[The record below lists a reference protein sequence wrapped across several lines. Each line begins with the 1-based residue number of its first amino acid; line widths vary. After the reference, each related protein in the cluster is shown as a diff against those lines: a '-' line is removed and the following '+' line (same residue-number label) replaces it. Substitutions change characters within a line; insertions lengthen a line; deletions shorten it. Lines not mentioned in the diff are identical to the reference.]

1 MRGKVKKVEKHLNWK
16 MSKGERGWYYTSET
30 ARLMTAQIIT
40 GFMTVFLLFQGVNPA
55 TVGTAVLLVK
65 IIDAMDDVIFG
76 FLVDKLDLTKWKL
89 TRRIAGEGKYMPWY
103 RMCFWTFPLATIFF
117 FLMPK
122 SLPEA
127 AKVAWFAVFYLLYD
141 LTCTLSEVP
150 MSTLIVT
157 LTDNSEERNH
167 ILTIKGAITVVAA
180 VGVSVVGQFFISEKV
195 GFSITSVALV
205 FCAIFFVLMIPMV
218 FKVKEHNVGLKN
230 VEETKEEEK
239 YTVKDMIKCV
249 FTNKYIFIYF
259 LSMLAYSCLATSAAT
274 TTLTGY
280 YIFHDSNIY
289 SYIMLV
295 GFIPGIILSFF
306 CDRFVKKL
314 SKRNALVGIY
324 LIIAVANILLFFL
337 RGQSIA
343 TFVIIG
349 GICAI
354 PNALVSIITNYI
366 APDTVEYTRYK
377 TGKDCSAIFFS
388 LRSFITKATSGVA
401 TSLGLFILAIAG
413 WQTIQA
419 DSFASLAESN
429 IQQTAGALDALWACS
444 YLVPGI
450 GCVLAA
456 VIMMFYGLKDE
467 DAQLMAECNA
477 GRITRE
483 ECEAKL
489 SKRN

>member
-1 MRGKVKKVEKHLNWK
+1 MEKKVKKPGKHLDWK
-16 MSKGERGWYYTSET
+16 MTKKERGWYYTSET
-30 ARLMTAQIIT
+30 ARLMTAQLIT
-40 GFMTVFLLFQGVNPA
+40 GFMTVFLLFRGVNPA

-65 IIDAMDDVIFG
+65 VIDALDDVIFG
-76 FLVDKLDLTKWKL
+76 FLVDKLDLKKWKL
-89 TRRIAGEGKYMPWY
+89 TRKIAGEGKYMPWY

-122 SLPEA
+122 GMPEA

-150 MSTLIVT
+150 MNTLIVT

-167 ILTIKGAITVVAA
+167 ILTIKGAITVVA
-180 VGVSVVGQFFISEKV
+180 GVLLGIVGQYLISEKV
-195 GFSITSVALV
+195 GLPISSVALG
-205 FCAIFFVLMIPMV
+205 FCAVFFVLMIPMV

-230 VEETKEEEK
+230 VEEPKEAEK
-239 YTVKDMIKCV
+239 YTIKDMFQCI
-249 FTNKYIFIYF
+249 FTNKYIFVYF

-274 TTLTGY
+274 NTLTGY

-295 GFIPGIILSFF
+295 GFVPGIILSFF

-314 SKRNALVGIY
+314 SKRAALAGIY
-324 LIIAVANILLFFL
+324 LIIALADVLLFFL

-343 TFVIIG
+343 VFVAIG

-354 PNALVSIITNYI
+354 PNALASIVTNYI

-388 LRSFITKATSGVA
+388 LRAFITKATSGVA
-401 TSLGLFILAIAG
+401 TSLALFVLAMAG
-413 WQTIQA
+413 WQTVQA
-419 DSFASLAESN
+419 DSFASLAEN
-429 IQQTAGALDALWACS
+429 NVQQTAAGLDALWACS
-444 YLVPGI
+444 YLIPGI
-450 GCVLAA
+450 GCALAA
-456 VIMMFYGLKDE
+456 VIMLFYGLKDK

-477 GRITRE
+477 GLITRE

-489 SKRN
+489 SKKY